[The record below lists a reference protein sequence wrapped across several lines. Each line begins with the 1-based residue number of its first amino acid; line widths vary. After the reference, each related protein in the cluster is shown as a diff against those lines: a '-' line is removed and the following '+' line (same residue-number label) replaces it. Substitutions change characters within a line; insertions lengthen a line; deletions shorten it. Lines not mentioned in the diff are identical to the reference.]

1 MRDKLQVLLLDNYDS
16 FTYNL
21 YDYLSSLDVH
31 CVVIRNDKVTL
42 DELKT
47 SHFDAIVLSPGPQ
60 RPKDAGILMNILE
73 YYCNKKPILGICL
86 GMQAIGEFF
95 GAKLVQAKV
104 PIHGKTSMMSHTQRY
119 IFGGIDTPTEVM
131 RYHSLILEQLP
142 TCLLPM
148 GYTPEGELMGLK
160 HQQLPIIG
168 LQFHPESILTKDG
181 FQMLS
186 NWVDSIQPH

>member
-1 MRDKLQVLLLDNYDS
+1 MKDSLHILLLDNYDS

-21 YDYLSSLDVH
+21 YDYLSSLGVH
-31 CVVIRNDKVTL
+31 CTVIRNDKVTL
-42 DELKT
+42 AELKK

-60 RPKDAGILMNILE
+60 RPQNAGILMAVLE
-73 YYCNKKPILGICL
+73 YYSNKKPILGICL

-95 GAKLVQAKV
+95 GAKLVRAKV
-104 PIHGKTSMMSHTQRY
+104 PVHGKTSMMRHTQDA
-119 IFGGIDTPTEVM
+119 IFEGLANPTEIM

-142 TCLLPM
+142 ACLLPI

-160 HQQLPIIG
+160 HDQLPIVG
-168 LQFHPESILTKDG
+168 LQFHPESILTKGG

-186 NWVDSIQPH
+186 NWVNSI